1 MTPKAASAPSTMRS
15 AAGARRPRPRARR
28 GEGDRLRDEILDAAE
43 ALLLETGSADKVSTR
58 AVASRVGV
66 SSPSLYLHF
75 PDRAS
80 LLFEVCQRQFDKLA
94 ALLAAAC
101 EGIDDPVDRL
111 RAIGEAYCRFAIDN
125 PQQYRTMMMDVV
137 SGVAYEKDL
146 DEMRAEVG
154 FDIVYQAVVDGIE
167 AGVFTSDQDPLLISF
182 AFWCSA
188 HGLVSLM
195 IAKPS
200 IGFGD
205 PDALIEAVLGQT
217 LDGVRAR

>member
-15 AAGARRPRPRARR
+15 AGARRPRPRARR

-94 ALLAAAC
+94 VLLAAAC
-101 EGIDDPVDRL
+101 EGIDDPVERL

-154 FDIVYQAVVDGIE
+154 FDIVLRAVTDGIE
-167 AGVFTSDQDPLLISF
+167 AGVFATDHDPLLVAF

-200 IGFGD
+200 IGWGD
-205 PDALIEAVLGQT
+205 PTALIDAVLGQT